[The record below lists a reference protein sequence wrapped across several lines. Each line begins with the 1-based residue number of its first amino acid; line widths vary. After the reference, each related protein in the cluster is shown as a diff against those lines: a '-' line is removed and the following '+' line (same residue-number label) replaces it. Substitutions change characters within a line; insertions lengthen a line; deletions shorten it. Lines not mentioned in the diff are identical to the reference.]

1 MDNEL
6 IEIKEV
12 LRTAKTIAV
21 LGFSNNPNKTSRQI
35 ADYLVNKGYK
45 VLGVN
50 PNIGR
55 KNIAGTEVFAS
66 LLDINESIDIVD
78 VFRRSEDIPQIIPDV
93 LTVKPKV
100 LWLQQGIFNDIAVKP
115 VADLGIKV
123 YQDKCIAVYYS
134 LCSTI

>member
-6 IEIKEV
+6 IEIEEV

-35 ADYLVNKGYK
+35 AAYLIHKGYK
-45 VLGVN
+45 VFGVN

-55 KNIAGTEVFAS
+55 KNIDGTEVYSS
-66 LLDINESIDIVD
+66 LLDIEESIDIVD
-78 VFRRSEDIPQIIPDV
+78 IFRHSEDIPAIIPDV
-93 LTVKPKV
+93 LAVNPKV
-100 LWLQQGIFNDIAVKP
+100 LWLQQGIINDIAVKP
-115 VADLGIKV
+115 VSDSGIKV

-134 LCSTI
+134 LCRIN